1 MEPAKPI
8 ALKTP
13 SLNEN
18 ELKMVDIKTFTFII
32 DNINYTL
39 DFGKSENKENII
51 FKVNNNLSNKYYYLK
66 MNLKE
71 FADLNY
77 IFNLHQNIDEIYD
90 LLLNLLNDNKYSITF
105 NNNLI
110 ILVIQ
115 FPIPGGK
122 ILNITFNFL
131 EYIIRPE

>member
-8 ALKTP
+8 ELKTP

-39 DFGKSENKENII
+39 DFGKSENKDNII

-66 MNLKE
+66 MNMKQ
-71 FADLNY
+71 FSILNY
-77 IFNLHQNIDEIYD
+77 VFSLYQILM
-90 LLLNLLNDNKYSITF
+90 KYMSF
-105 NNNLI
+105 
-110 ILVIQ
+110 
-115 FPIPGGK
+115 
-122 ILNITFNFL
+122 
-131 EYIIRPE
+131 Y